1 MRASSIC
8 GGDIRAIYREHT
20 GRGAEGYRG
29 VIAGHEPCG
38 QVVKVGPGV
47 RDLRVDDRVV
57 VYHIGGCGLCEE
69 CRRGYPI
76 GCESEARAAYGW
88 QRDGGHADYLL
99 ADEVSCLAL
108 PESLT
113 HVDGAL
119 VSCGFAT
126 VYQGLLRARTSGC
139 DRLLV
144 TGLGPVGLAAAPLGR
159 ALGASLVIGS
169 DPAPER
175 VALATSL
182 GVVDAAAQS
191 PEELDELDELVAVHT
206 SGRGCEVRIDCSGN
220 AAASESAVRN
230 TRTSGSCVFVGEGGT
245 VTLSV
250 SELLIHKQLTV
261 HGSWVSSVDHMR
273 ELLEKLAPWDLHP
286 EQIVTDRYLLSEADE
301 AYRVADVGTSGKVCI
316 VWED

>member
-1 MRASSIC
+1 
-8 GGDIRAIYREHT
+8 
-20 GRGAEGYRG
+20 
-29 VIAGHEPCG
+29 
-38 QVVKVGPGV
+38 VKVGPGV

-119 VSCGFAT
+119 VTCGFAT
-126 VYQGLLRARTSGC
+126 AYQGLFLAPTSGC
-139 DRLLV
+139 DQLLV
-144 TGLGPVGLAAAPLGR
+144 TGLDPVGLAAAPLGR

-191 PEELDELDELVAVHT
+191 SEELDELVAVHT
-206 SGRGCEVRIDCSGN
+206 SGHGCEVRFDCSGN
-220 AAASESAVRN
+220 AAASESAVR

-286 EQIVTDRYLLSEADE
+286 SRS
-301 AYRVADVGTSGKVCI
+301 
-316 VWED
+316 

>member
-8 GGDIRAIYREHT
+8 GSDIRAIYREHT

-29 VIAGHEPCG
+29 VIACHEPCG
-38 QVVKVGPGV
+38 QVVKVGHGV

-113 HVDGAL
+113 HVYGAL
-119 VSCGFAT
+119 VSCGFPTA
-126 VYQGLLRARTSGC
+126 YQGLLRARTSGC
-139 DRLLV
+139 DQLLV
-144 TGLGPVGLAAAPLGR
+144 TGLDPVGLAAAPLGR

-182 GVVDAAAQS
+182 GGSSTQPPRGPRSSTSSWPSTPQGAVVRCTSTAAATRRPAS
-191 PEELDELDELVAVHT
+191 PRCGTLA
-206 SGRGCEVRIDCSGN
+206 RR
-220 AAASESAVRN
+220 AAA
-230 TRTSGSCVFVGEGGT
+230 F
-245 VTLSV
+245 
-250 SELLIHKQLTV
+250 
-261 HGSWVSSVDHMR
+261 SSV
-273 ELLEKLAPWDLHP
+273 
-286 EQIVTDRYLLSEADE
+286 
-301 AYRVADVGTSGKVCI
+301 RVGRSP
-316 VWED
+316 